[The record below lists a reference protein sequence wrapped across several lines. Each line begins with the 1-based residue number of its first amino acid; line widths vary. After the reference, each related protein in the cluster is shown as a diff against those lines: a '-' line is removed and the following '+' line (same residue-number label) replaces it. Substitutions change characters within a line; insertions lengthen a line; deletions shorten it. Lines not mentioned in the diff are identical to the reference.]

1 MFWSA
6 EDRGMAIGYMLP
18 LLDLADVM
26 KVRKP
31 TLQLKTAAASLTPNR
46 TRLKVTD
53 EEAELMFGID
63 RSTALAKPS
72 ELFSVWP
79 ELTAGLV
86 TAGEGGA
93 AYCYARGADAPPW
106 EGFRAALEVDAVDTT
121 GAGDAF
127 TAGFLASLR
136 DQGAD
141 ATAVPD
147 EAVLRRA
154 VDFAT
159 VCGGL
164 TCEAKGAIA
173 AQPTGERVRAAL
185 AKAE

>member
-1 MFWSA
+1 
-6 EDRGMAIGYMLP
+6 MAIGYMLP

-63 RSTALAKPS
+63 RSSALAKPS

-93 AYCYARGADAPPW
+93 AYCYARGADAP
-106 EGFRAALEVDAVDTT
+106 AL
-121 GAGDAF
+121 GP
-127 TAGFLASLR
+127 R
-136 DQGAD
+136 
-141 ATAVPD
+141 
-147 EAVLRRA
+147 RRA
-154 VDFAT
+154 
-159 VCGGL
+159 
-164 TCEAKGAIA
+164 
-173 AQPTGERVRAAL
+173 RA
-185 AKAE
+185 

>member
-1 MFWSA
+1 
-6 EDRGMAIGYMLP
+6 MAIGYMLP

-63 RSTALAKPS
+63 RSTALTKPS

-79 ELTAGLV
+79 GLTAGLV

-93 AYCYARGADAPPW
+93 ERRMREWKAR
-106 EGFRAALEVDAVDTT
+106 
-121 GAGDAF
+121 
-127 TAGFLASLR
+127 
-136 DQGAD
+136 
-141 ATAVPD
+141 
-147 EAVLRRA
+147 
-154 VDFAT
+154 
-159 VCGGL
+159 
-164 TCEAKGAIA
+164 AKGKKMDRHLPHR
-173 AQPTGERVRAAL
+173 QW
-185 AKAE
+185 